1 MGYDTIFNLS
11 DFYVTPLIFRHIL
24 FKHRPCIPL
33 AFFLSTSVNV
43 KNATF
48 VAEEIPK
55 LVSKKITIVTERENT
70 VFNGIGK
77 LLPNIYSVGNI

>member
-1 MGYDTIFNLS
+1 MYTFS
-11 DFYVTPLIFRHIL
+11 
-24 FKHRPCIPL
+24 
-33 AFFLSTSVNV
+33 FFLSTSVNI

-55 LVSKKITIVTERENT
+55 LVSKKITIVTDRENT

-77 LLPNIYSVGNI
+77 LLPNIYFDKWSLSDVDYI